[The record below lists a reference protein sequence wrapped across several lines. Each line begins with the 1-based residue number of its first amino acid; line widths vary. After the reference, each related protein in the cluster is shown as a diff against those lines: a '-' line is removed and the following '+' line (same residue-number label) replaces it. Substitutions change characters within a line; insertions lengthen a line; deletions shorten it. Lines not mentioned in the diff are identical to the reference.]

1 MPCSV
6 ASAGARVASGL
17 LWQAAQAF
25 SYTALPGCSP
35 AASAAAVECDQV
47 SISAAIPNAAFHI
60 VATAHIYCSPSMLLL
75 ESGDAAPAH
84 KICWQLLVAGFSGA
98 ADGHTSCI

>member
-60 VATAHIYCSPSMLLL
+60 VATAHIYCFPLHAAIRVWRRGTRSQDLLATACCRVFG
-75 ESGDAAPAH
+75 SRGWAY
-84 KICWQLLVAGFSGA
+84 LL
-98 ADGHTSCI
+98 